1 MNMTEQGKQ
10 DYRLR
15 VSEVCPQTNLLS
27 GCAKA
32 FLLGG
37 SICVLGQLL
46 LNFYQNMGMDMQTAS
61 TWVSVTLIFFSAIT
75 TGLGWYDNLGK
86 FAGAGSII
94 PITGFANGVVA
105 SAIEF
110 KKEGFILGL
119 GSKLFTIA
127 GPVILYGIFT
137 SWLLGLF
144 YWLLKVAGVAG

>member
-32 FLLGG
+32 FLVGG
-37 SICVLGQLL
+37 SICVLGQVL
-46 LNFYQNMGMDMQTAS
+46 LNFYQNVGMDMQTAS

-127 GPVILYGIFT
+127 GPVILYGLIT
-137 SWLLGLF
+137 SSLVGVIYYLVMVLG
-144 YWLLKVAGVAG
+144 G

>member
-10 DYRLR
+10 DYKLR

-32 FLLGG
+32 FLVGG
-37 SICVLGQLL
+37 SICVLGQVL
-46 LNFYQNMGMDMQTAS
+46 LNFYQNMGLDMQTAS

-110 KKEGFILGL
+110 KKEER
-119 GSKLFTIA
+119 
-127 GPVILYGIFT
+127 VIITPSQKCRCFRR
-137 SWLLGLF
+137 
-144 YWLLKVAGVAG
+144 VC

>member
-10 DYRLR
+10 DYKLR

-32 FLLGG
+32 FLVGG
-37 SICVLGQLL
+37 SICVLGQGL
-46 LNFYQNMGMDMQTAS
+46 LNFYQNMGLDMQTAS

-110 KKEGFILGL
+110 KKEER
-119 GSKLFTIA
+119 
-127 GPVILYGIFT
+127 VIITLSQKCRCFRR
-137 SWLLGLF
+137 
-144 YWLLKVAGVAG
+144 VC

>member
-10 DYRLR
+10 DYKLR

-32 FLLGG
+32 FLVGG
-37 SICVLGQLL
+37 SICVLGQGL
-46 LNFYQNMGMDMQTAS
+46 LNFYQNMGLDMQTAS

-110 KKEGFILGL
+110 KKEER
-119 GSKLFTIA
+119 
-127 GPVILYGIFT
+127 VIITPSQKCRCFRR
-137 SWLLGLF
+137 
-144 YWLLKVAGVAG
+144 VC

>member
-32 FLLGG
+32 FLVGG

-86 FAGAGSII
+86 YAGAGSII

-127 GPVILYGIFT
+127 GPVILYGLIT
-137 SWLLGLF
+137 SSLVGLIYYLVMVLG
-144 YWLLKVAGVAG
+144 G

>member
-10 DYRLR
+10 ASHLR

-32 FLLGG
+32 FLVGG
-37 SICVLGQLL
+37 SICVLGQGL
-46 LNFYQNMGMDMQTAS
+46 LNFYQNMGLDMQTAS

-127 GPVILYGIFT
+127 GPVILYGLIT
-137 SWLLGLF
+137 SSLVGVIYYLVTMLG
-144 YWLLKVAGVAG
+144 G

>member
-10 DYRLR
+10 DYKLR
-15 VSEVCPQTNLLS
+15 VSEVCPQTNLLRC
-27 GCAKA
+27 CAKA
-32 FLLGG
+32 FLVGG
-37 SICVLGQLL
+37 SICVLGQGL
-46 LNFYQNMGMDMQTAS
+46 LNFYQNMGLDMQTAS

-127 GPVILYGIFT
+127 GPVILYGLIT
-137 SWLLGLF
+137 SSLVGVIYYLVTMLG
-144 YWLLKVAGVAG
+144 G

>member
-10 DYRLR
+10 DYKLR

-32 FLLGG
+32 FLVGG
-37 SICVLGQLL
+37 SICVLGQGL
-46 LNFYQNMGMDMQTAS
+46 LNFYQNMGLDMQTAS

-110 KKEGFILGL
+110 KKEER
-119 GSKLFTIA
+119 
-127 GPVILYGIFT
+127 VIITLSQKCRCFR
-137 SWLLGLF
+137 
-144 YWLLKVAGVAG
+144 

>member
-10 DYRLR
+10 DYKLR

-32 FLLGG
+32 FLVGG
-37 SICVLGQLL
+37 SICVLGQGL
-46 LNFYQNMGMDMQTAS
+46 LNFYQNMGLDMQTAS

-110 KKEGFILGL
+110 KKEER
-119 GSKLFTIA
+119 
-127 GPVILYGIFT
+127 VIIT
-137 SWLLGLF
+137 SQKCRCF
-144 YWLLKVAGVAG
+144 RRVC

>member
-15 VSEVCPQTNLLS
+15 VAEVCPQTRLIS

-32 FLLGG
+32 FLVGG

-46 LNFYQNMGMDMQTAS
+46 LYFYQNMGMDMQMAS
-61 TWVSVTLIFFSAIT
+61 TYVSVTLIFFSAIT

-127 GPVILYGIFT
+127 GPVILYGLIT
-137 SWLLGLF
+137 SSLVGF
-144 YWLLKVAGVAG
+144 IYYWVMIWGG

>member
-10 DYRLR
+10 DYKLR

-32 FLLGG
+32 FLVGG
-37 SICVLGQLL
+37 SICVLGQVL
-46 LNFYQNMGMDMQTAS
+46 LNFYQNMGLDMQTAS

-127 GPVILYGIFT
+127 GPVILYGLIT
-137 SWLLGLF
+137 SALVGVIYYLVTMLG
-144 YWLLKVAGVAG
+144 G

>member
-32 FLLGG
+32 FLVGG

-127 GPVILYGIFT
+127 GPVILYGLIT
-137 SWLLGLF
+137 SSLVGLIYYLVMVLG
-144 YWLLKVAGVAG
+144 G

>member
-15 VSEVCPQTNLLS
+15 VSAVCPQTNLLS

-32 FLLGG
+32 FLVGG
-37 SICVLGQLL
+37 SICVIGQLL
-46 LNFYQNMGMDMQTAS
+46 LYLYQNAGMDMQTAS
-61 TWVSVTLIFFSAIT
+61 TWVSVTLIFASAVT

-127 GPVILYGIFT
+127 GPVILYGLIT
-137 SWLLGLF
+137 SSLVGLVYYLVTMLG
-144 YWLLKVAGVAG
+144 G

>member
-32 FLLGG
+32 FLVGG

-46 LNFYQNMGMDMQTAS
+46 LNLYQNMGLDMQTAS
-61 TWVSVTLIFFSAIT
+61 TWVSVTLIFISAIT

-127 GPVILYGIFT
+127 GPVILYGLIT
-137 SWLLGLF
+137 SSMVGLVYYTVIMLG
-144 YWLLKVAGVAG
+144 G

>member
-32 FLLGG
+32 FLVGG
-37 SICVLGQLL
+37 SICVLGQVL
-46 LNFYQNMGMDMQTAS
+46 LNFYQNVGMDMQTAS

-127 GPVILYGIFT
+127 GPVILYGLIT
-137 SWLLGLF
+137 SSLVGVIYYVVTMLG
-144 YWLLKVAGVAG
+144 G

>member
-10 DYRLR
+10 DYKLR

-32 FLLGG
+32 FLVGG
-37 SICVLGQLL
+37 SICVLGQGLL
-46 LNFYQNMGMDMQTAS
+46 KFYQNMGLDMQTAS

-127 GPVILYGIFT
+127 GPVILYGLIT
-137 SWLLGLF
+137 SSLVGVIYYLVTMLG
-144 YWLLKVAGVAG
+144 G

>member
-15 VSEVCPQTNLLS
+15 VSKVCPQTNLLS

-32 FLLGG
+32 FVVGG
-37 SICVLGQLL
+37 TICTLGQLL
-46 LNFYQNMGMDMQTAS
+46 LELYMGAGLDQQVAS
-61 TWVSVTLIFFSAIT
+61 SWVSVTLIFMSAVT

-94 PITGFANGVVA
+94 PITGFANGVVS

-119 GSKLFTIA
+119 GAKLFTIA
-127 GPVILYGIFT
+127 GPVILYGLIA
-137 SWLLGLF
+137 SS
-144 YWLLKVAGVAG
+144 GVGIIYYLVSAFGG

>member
-10 DYRLR
+10 DYKLR

-32 FLLGG
+32 FLVGG
-37 SICVLGQLL
+37 SICVLGQVL
-46 LNFYQNMGMDMQTAS
+46 LNFYQNMGLDMQTAS

-127 GPVILYGIFT
+127 GPVILYGLIT
-137 SWLLGLF
+137 SSLVGVIYYLVTMLG
-144 YWLLKVAGVAG
+144 G

>member
-1 MNMTEQGKQ
+1 M
-10 DYRLR
+10 
-15 VSEVCPQTNLLS
+15 
-27 GCAKA
+27 
-32 FLLGG
+32 
-37 SICVLGQLL
+37 
-46 LNFYQNMGMDMQTAS
+46 
-61 TWVSVTLIFFSAIT
+61 TLIFFSAIT

-127 GPVILYGIFT
+127 GPVILYGLIT
-137 SWLLGLF
+137 SSLVGVIYYLVTMLG
-144 YWLLKVAGVAG
+144 G

>member
-10 DYRLR
+10 DYKLR

-32 FLLGG
+32 FLVGG
-37 SICVLGQLL
+37 SICVLGQGL
-46 LNFYQNMGMDMQTAS
+46 LNFYQNMGLDMQTAS

-110 KKEGFILGL
+110 KKDESDIIGL
-119 GSKLFTIA
+119 SQKAFKHLDASMMI
-127 GPVILYGIFT
+127 
-137 SWLLGLF
+137 
-144 YWLLKVAGVAG
+144 

>member
-32 FLLGG
+32 FLVGG

-110 KKEGFILGL
+110 KKDGFILGL

-127 GPVILYGIFT
+127 GPVILYGLIT
-137 SWLLGLF
+137 SSLVGLIYYLVMVLG
-144 YWLLKVAGVAG
+144 G

>member
-32 FLLGG
+32 FLVGG

-61 TWVSVTLIFFSAIT
+61 TWVSVTLIFFSCHHN
-75 TGLGWYDNLGK
+75 GFSWYDNLGK
-86 FAGAGSII
+86 YAGAGSII

-127 GPVILYGIFT
+127 GPVILYGLIT
-137 SWLLGLF
+137 SSLVGLIYYLVMVLG
-144 YWLLKVAGVAG
+144 G

>member
-1 MNMTEQGKQ
+1 MTEQGKQ

-32 FLLGG
+32 FLVGG

-127 GPVILYGIFT
+127 GPVILYGLIT
-137 SWLLGLF
+137 SSLVGLIYYLVMVLG
-144 YWLLKVAGVAG
+144 G

>member
-10 DYRLR
+10 DYKLR

-32 FLLGG
+32 FLVGG
-37 SICVLGQLL
+37 SICVLGQGL
-46 LNFYQNMGMDMQTAS
+46 LNFYQNMGLDMQTAS

-119 GSKLFTIA
+119 GSKLITIA
-127 GPVILYGIFT
+127 GPVILYGLIT
-137 SWLLGLF
+137 SSLVGVIYYLVTMLG
-144 YWLLKVAGVAG
+144 G

>member
-10 DYRLR
+10 DYKLR

-32 FLLGG
+32 YLVGG
-37 SICVLGQLL
+37 SICVLGQGL
-46 LNFYQNMGMDMQTAS
+46 LNFYQNMGLDMQTAS

-127 GPVILYGIFT
+127 GPVILYGLIT
-137 SWLLGLF
+137 SSLVGVIYYLVTMLG
-144 YWLLKVAGVAG
+144 G

>member
-10 DYRLR
+10 DYKLR

-32 FLLGG
+32 FLVGG
-37 SICVLGQLL
+37 SICVLGQGL
-46 LNFYQNMGMDMQTAS
+46 LNFYQNMGLDMQTAS

-119 GSKLFTIA
+119 GSKLFTIT
-127 GPVILYGIFT
+127 GPVILYGLIT
-137 SWLLGLF
+137 SSLVGVIYYLVTMLG
-144 YWLLKVAGVAG
+144 G

>member
-10 DYRLR
+10 DYKLR

-32 FLLGG
+32 FLVGG
-37 SICVLGQLL
+37 SICVLGQGL
-46 LNFYQNMGMDMQTAS
+46 LNFYQNMGLDMQTAS

-94 PITGFANGVVA
+94 PITGFANGVVS

-110 KKEGFILGL
+110 KKEER
-119 GSKLFTIA
+119 
-127 GPVILYGIFT
+127 VIITPSQKCRCFRR
-137 SWLLGLF
+137 
-144 YWLLKVAGVAG
+144 VC

>member
-1 MNMTEQGKQ
+1 MNMTEQGKRA
-10 DYRLR
+10 YRLR
-15 VSEVCPQTNLLS
+15 VSHVCPQTNLLS

-32 FLLGG
+32 FLVGG
-37 SICVLGQLL
+37 TICMLGQLL
-46 LNFYQNMGMDMQTAS
+46 LEAYMGMGLARQDAQ
-61 TWVSVTLIFFSAIT
+61 TWVSVMA

-119 GSKLFTIA
+119 GAKLFTIA
-127 GPVILYGIFT
+127 GPVILYG
-137 SWLLGLF
+137 LLASSGVGLI
-144 YWLLKVAGVAG
+144 YSLILALGG

>member
-32 FLLGG
+32 FLVGG
-37 SICVLGQLL
+37 SVCVLGQLL

-127 GPVILYGIFT
+127 GPVILYGLIT
-137 SWLLGLF
+137 SSLVGLIYYLVMVLG
-144 YWLLKVAGVAG
+144 G

>member
-10 DYRLR
+10 DYKLR

-27 GCAKA
+27 GCVKA
-32 FLLGG
+32 FLVGG
-37 SICVLGQLL
+37 SICVLGQGL
-46 LNFYQNMGMDMQTAS
+46 LNFYQNMGLDMQTAS

-127 GPVILYGIFT
+127 GPVILYGLIT
-137 SWLLGLF
+137 SSLVGVIYYLVTMLG
-144 YWLLKVAGVAG
+144 G